1 LSQETNAID
10 STPKD
15 INEGK
20 VFTAF
25 LDVLGFKELVLNNT
39 HSDLNEI
46 FSSAISGTIDA
57 IEKISFETFDKF
69 NMKESQSFLMVSDSI
84 IIWTNDLS
92 EKSFLGITL
101 ATSQLA
107 ALCMNRGIPLRGGIS
122 TGDISVARSGS
133 SMNVF
138 GNSIVNAYE
147 LENKQEWSGV
157 IVDDACIDLEH
168 IKKSEELKTLLEN
181 RVIVNYEV
189 PMKSGKI
196 RPYYVANWT
205 HMFHERNYPSDVI
218 ETSFGSHNKGTDN
231 WGVKT
236 KMNNT
241 IAFYNKEGEY
251 FKKRSET
258 ELNQG

>member
-1 LSQETNAID
+1 MDLSQETHVID
-10 STPKD
+10 STTKD
-15 INEGK
+15 INDGK

-25 LDVLGFKELVLNNT
+25 LDILGFKELVMNNT

-46 FSSAISGTIDA
+46 FSNAISGTIDF
-57 IEKISFETFDKF
+57 IEKTSRETFDKF
-69 NMKESQSFLMVSDSI
+69 TMKESLFFLMVSDSI

-92 EKSFLGITL
+92 EISFLAIAL
-101 ATSQLA
+101 ATSQLT
-107 ALCMNRGIPLRGGIS
+107 ALCMSRGVPLRGGIS
-122 TGDISVARSGS
+122 TGDISVVRSGS

-157 IVDDACIDLEH
+157 IVSDSCINLGH
-168 IKKSEELKTLLEN
+168 VSNSEELKTLLEN
-181 RVIVNYEV
+181 RVIVTYEV

-196 RPYYVANWT
+196 RPYHVCNWT
-205 HMFHERNYPSDVI
+205 HMFHERDYSSDVI
-218 ETSFGSHNKGTDN
+218 VSAFASHNKGTDN

-241 IAFYNKEGEY
+241 IDFYNKEGV
-251 FKKRSET
+251 FLKKT
-258 ELNQG
+258 